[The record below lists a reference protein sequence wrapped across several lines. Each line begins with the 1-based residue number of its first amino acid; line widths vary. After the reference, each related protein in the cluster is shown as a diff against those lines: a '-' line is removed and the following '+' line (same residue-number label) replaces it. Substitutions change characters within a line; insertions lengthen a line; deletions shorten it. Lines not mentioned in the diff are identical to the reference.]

1 MEVQFPIVD
10 CVEGS
15 CNLEVSATNKP
26 GDDMLKI
33 DSNRTLVFSL
43 ECHKHDLFNTIY
55 QIVDMK
61 KSQTHPYYRVTIP
74 LVQNIPLTSK
84 PKFHFGLAC
93 PGLARPKWNFC
104 LAFKGRF

>member
-33 DSNRTLVFSL
+33 DSNRTLVLSL
-43 ECHKHDLFNTIY
+43 KAMFM
-55 QIVDMK
+55 Q
-61 KSQTHPYYRVTIP
+61 
-74 LVQNIPLTSK
+74 
-84 PKFHFGLAC
+84 
-93 PGLARPKWNFC
+93 
-104 LAFKGRF
+104 